1 MLHRDMPTKMLNV
14 LVATPSGRD
23 GQGGIDRIMAA
34 LGDEFDRQGTTNVH
48 VEFAASRGKGH
59 IALSPFYLAAFMARM
74 TALRLTGKVD
84 VVHINLSSRGSTYRK
99 MQIAWLARLLGI
111 PYVLHLHG
119 GSYDEF
125 WEADGFMSRRIR
137 SLFTGAARIL
147 VLGRAWRDFVAL
159 RAPEAADRIVVL
171 PNATAHPALPR
182 RGGGDTAHI
191 LFLGRI
197 GDRKG
202 TPQLGEAL
210 RNMRDLPGW
219 RATIAGDGNVE
230 GARAT
235 AAEYGLTDRVT
246 IPGWVGADG
255 VAELIDSADILVLPS
270 FAENLPLS
278 VIEGMAAGLA
288 VVTTPVGAV
297 RDIISDGETGL
308 LVEPG
313 DVQGLTAALT
323 RVVKDPDLREKLGA
337 KARRYHQ
344 DKLDL
349 LPYSNEICRIWRD
362 AAH

>member
-34 LGDEFDRQGTTNVH
+34 LGDELDRQGTDNVH

-74 TALRLTGKVD
+74 TALRLAGKVD

-182 RGGGDTAHI
+182 RGGGDTAA
-191 LFLGRI
+191 GRMSGAETARI
-197 GDRKG
+197 SCSS
-202 TPQLGEAL
+202 AAS
-210 RNMRDLPGW
+210 
-219 RATIAGDGNVE
+219 AT
-230 GARAT
+230 ARAPRNWAKRCAICATCPAGAPRSPAT
-235 AAEYGLTDRVT
+235 AMSKAPAPRQ
-246 IPGWVGADG
+246 
-255 VAELIDSADILVLPS
+255 PS
-270 FAENLPLS
+270 
-278 VIEGMAAGLA
+278 
-288 VVTTPVGAV
+288 
-297 RDIISDGETGL
+297 TGL
-308 LVEPG
+308 PTG
-313 DVQGLTAALT
+313 
-323 RVVKDPDLREKLGA
+323 
-337 KARRYHQ
+337 
-344 DKLDL
+344 
-349 LPYSNEICRIWRD
+349 
-362 AAH
+362 